1 MKWMIEG
8 AQQAIDLGFKFPF
21 PKCVSDAIAAYK
33 AENDWLGH
41 FIEECCE
48 VGPDLTA
55 KSGELYSTYRAY
67 SAGNG
72 EYVRSTTDFYSALE
86 ADGYIRLRTRT
97 GNMIKGLQIVSS
109 NTQLDEFPDFLT

>member
-1 MKWMIEG
+1 MRLEIHLEIVIIADVLPLKHLKSDIKNYTEYLCENAGEAIMKWMIEG

-21 PKCVSDAIAAYK
+21 PRCVSDAIAAYK

-48 VGPDLTA
+48 VGSDLSA

-67 SAGNG
+67 SAANG
-72 EYVRSTTDFYSALE
+72 
-86 ADGYIRLRTRT
+86 
-97 GNMIKGLQIVSS
+97 
-109 NTQLDEFPDFLT
+109 